1 MDTVMGGLREAA
13 ATREAALQ
21 EARRSL
27 GDREA
32 ALRDKEARLGPAAAG
47 VGQAGALAGR
57 RHGQPL
63 RLTRCLRAVLSAVLP
78 HAVCTPK
85 LSVPD

>member
-32 ALRDKEARLGPAAAG
+32 ALRDKEARWGPAAAG

-57 RHGQPL
+57 RRGQPL

-78 HAVCTPK
+78 HAECTPK
-85 LSVPD
+85 LSIPD